1 MRHLL
6 PALLLLAAPALA
18 ADTVEGVRIAPLAA
32 DTGVSLGSRHV
43 VGQYGGTTAASLAAR
58 YNHED
63 RLVFGLSMPLATY
76 RLPGDSGRATGLG
89 NLMLEG
95 WYILDDGRDD
105 GRMSGIGVEA
115 HIGLGARSYTWVN
128 DATEVWPG
136 TGVDVVWQARTPGDL
151 GLLYRASVGVHGALD
166 YEPFPSAFLR
176 LGAAVGADYALGDR
190 FGVTAEAAF
199 TYWDTSPFE
208 VAGVFRAEIIDG
220 LRARAG
226 LVLPMAVWVGAT
238 PADVKA
244 GIRETTLLL
253 DLQYTL

>member
-1 MRHLL
+1 MRTIL
-6 PALLLLAAPALA
+6 PLLLALSAPALA

-32 DTGVSLGSRHV
+32 DTGASLDSRHV
-43 VGQYGGTTAASLAAR
+43 VGQYGGTTAVTLAAR

-76 RLPGDSGRATGLG
+76 RLPGDAGRATGLG

-95 WYILDDGRDD
+95 WYILDDGSDG

-115 HIGLGARSYTWVN
+115 HLGLGASSYTWVN

-136 TGVDVVWQARTPGDL
+136 TGVDVVYQGRSAGDL
-151 GLLYRASVGVHGALD
+151 GLLYRGSLGVHGARD
-166 YEPFPSAFLR
+166 YEPFPNAYLR
-176 LGAAVGADYALGDR
+176 LGAAVGVDYALDDR
-190 FGVTAEAAF
+190 FGVTAEGAF
-199 TYWDTSPFE
+199 TYWDPSPFE
-208 VAGVFRAEIIDG
+208 AAGVFRADIIDG

-226 LVLPMAVWVGAT
+226 IVLPLAVWVGAT
-238 PADVKA
+238 PVDVKA
-244 GIRETTLLL
+244 GIREATLLL